1 MFLRRRL
8 GDALASRHR
17 QSSGVVAATPQASI
31 ASPSTAL
38 VSPWCGRCRLEGR
51 ARERS
56 VGKESAR
63 GKRVRAE
70 KESACAREGR
80 EKKRDRLH
88 AGGREEKLP
97 PAPAPAP
104 SPRCP
109 PLHRLSRA
117 PAAHPPLLRATLLCS
132 TPVRQTRPL

>member
-1 MFLRRRL
+1 MFFRRRL
-8 GDALASRHR
+8 GDALASRRR

-38 VSPWCGRCRLEGR
+38 VSPWCGRCHLEGR

-56 VGKESAR
+56 MGKESAR
-63 GKRVRAE
+63 GKRARAE

-88 AGGREEKLP
+88 ARGREEKLP
-97 PAPAPAP
+97 PAP
-104 SPRCP
+104 SPRYP

-132 TPVRQTRPL
+132 KPVRQTRPL